1 MMDSDY
7 DAFECGD
14 RIQCRAKPYG
24 MNRVFPVMEMQIPLQ
39 KPDGATLTLGENR
52 KLTYTEQ
59 QSRIYSG
66 VTATAEERRKIQ
78 NQEVRAAIDNLT
90 AKMTGTAG
98 GYHLEEFDENG
109 LWLRELYMDAP
120 SKEKAT
126 KDSADKQ
133 GGHRRQSQR
142 ICRTVHSGNDTGR
155 TDYRRTDHGQLC
167 QLRKADG

>member
-1 MMDSDY
+1 
-7 DAFECGD
+7 
-14 RIQCRAKPYG
+14 
-24 MNRVFPVMEMQIPLQ
+24 MEMQIPLQ

-109 LWLRELYMDAP
+109 LWLRSRE
-120 SKEKAT
+120 
-126 KDSADKQ
+126 
-133 GGHRRQSQR
+133 
-142 ICRTVHSGNDTGR
+142 V
-155 TDYRRTDHGQLC
+155 
-167 QLRKADG
+167 

>member
-1 MMDSDY
+1 MDITNVNGGSNYIYNQSAVENFGWVWITNTWQDVTEPSNLLRKGKEWLEDNQFENLTLELTAVDLSMMDSDY

-78 NQEVRAAIDNLT
+78 NQEV
-90 AKMTGTAG
+90 
-98 GYHLEEFDENG
+98 
-109 LWLRELYMDAP
+109 
-120 SKEKAT
+120 
-126 KDSADKQ
+126 
-133 GGHRRQSQR
+133 
-142 ICRTVHSGNDTGR
+142 GR
-155 TDYRRTDHGQLC
+155 
-167 QLRKADG
+167 